1 MYSNSEDETSSSCES
16 EDSSLEME
24 EDSDAEDEQST
35 PTEEV
40 EGCLIDTVTRKKAC
54 EGTLSVKQ
62 TDNTETNV
70 QNTTDL

>member
-1 MYSNSEDETSSSCES
+1 
-16 EDSSLEME
+16 ME